1 MKRIIIIAIFIL
13 ATTAPAFAMSSRPH
27 KPNAN
32 WHVLG
37 SDDHQKKSQ
46 VQTYPEPNPPVSVPE
61 PGTLL
66 LLGSG
71 LVALGAWKR
80 MKK

>member
-1 MKRIIIIAIFIL
+1 MKRIMIIALFIL
-13 ATTAPAFAMSSRPH
+13 ATTATAFAMSSRPH
-27 KPNAN
+27 GNA
-32 WHVLG
+32 HILG

-61 PGTLL
+61 PATMI

-71 LVALGAWKR
+71 LVALGAYRKFKR
-80 MKK
+80 